1 MGSHRLFHARALTIF
16 NANALTTMDNGCL
29 RYAPALTTFNAPLLD
44 KIPDDIRKTLRKNN
58 PSRIRA
64 GAPQCMGFLSRR

>member
-1 MGSHRLFHARALTIF
+1 
-16 NANALTTMDNGCL
+16 MDNGCL